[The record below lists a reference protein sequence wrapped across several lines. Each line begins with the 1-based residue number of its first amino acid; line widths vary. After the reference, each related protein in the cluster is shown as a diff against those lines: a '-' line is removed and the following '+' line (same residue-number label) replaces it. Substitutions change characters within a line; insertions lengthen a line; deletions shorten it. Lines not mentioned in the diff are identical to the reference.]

1 MKSGQRALQPKSH
14 AWVTLD
20 PGAPAPLV
28 YQLLKAISGVTASVP
43 LPMPQREGQ
52 FHRAAGCSF
61 ATV

>member
-1 MKSGQRALQPKSH
+1 MQPKSH

-20 PGAPAPLV
+20 PGAAAPLV
-28 YQLLKAISGVTASVP
+28 YQLLKAISGVTASAP

-52 FHRAAGCSF
+52 FHSAAGCSF